1 MVDSRKL
8 SLKMKKRMR
17 IIGILLII
25 IGFVTVGVR
34 LFYLQVIDGAELQK
48 KAVSQQLRDI
58 SIAPGRGTIYDRNGN
73 ILAKSAT
80 VWTVTVSPK
89 DVKDEKKEEA
99 AGKLAELLGGDKDTI
114 LAKLKKNNYYEV
126 IKRKV
131 EYDEAEKIKAFCK
144 ENGYNFV
151 SLIEDSK
158 RYYPYG
164 DFAAAVIGFT
174 GVDNQGLS
182 GLEAYYDDLL
192 TGTSGLVVSAK
203 NGWGQDMPFQYEKMY
218 SAKDGYSLVT
228 TLDETLQH
236 FLEKQL
242 SAALTEHNAKA
253 VSGIVMNPKTGEVL
267 AIASKNDFDPNDP
280 YTITDPKLLASLEG
294 LEGDEYKK
302 ALSNAQ
308 QYQWR
313 IKIISDLY
321 EPGSVFKVVT
331 ASAALEEKVV
341 TLDENFYCG
350 PEGITIADHTFHCWK
365 AGGHGSLN
373 FFQSMTASCNPVYV
387 QMGQRLGAERFY
399 SYVQAFGLTEKTGI
413 DLYGE
418 ANSIVYKANQMGPVE
433 LGSCAFGQSNKIT
446 PLQMLTANCAA
457 INGGK
462 LMKPHL
468 VSKILDSDGNVYET
482 IDPTEVRTVISK
494 ETSQTLCDMLEADV
508 AAPGS
513 NCYIAGYRIGGKS
526 GTAEKLDSTNPDA
539 RVSSF
544 FAFAPAN
551 DPQIAVLI
559 FVDEPNSYSQYGSVL
574 AAPAVRAFLAEA
586 LPYIGV
592 QPVYTEE
599 ELAKTTISVPNLVG
613 KTEAQTKAT
622 VNTKG
627 LKVKFVG
634 TGDTV
639 VKTVPAAGNKIP
651 QGGTLIIY
659 LDDSATQTVA
669 MPKLTGLTPAQ
680 ASAAAGALGINIHM
694 TGDSTT
700 KTAQA
705 VSQSIAAGTQV
716 SVGTVVSVV
725 FQANIARE

>member
-1 MVDSRKL
+1 MADIRKL

-17 IIGILLII
+17 VVGVLLILL
-25 IGFVTVGVR
+25 GFVTVGVR
-34 LFYLQVIDGAELQK
+34 LFFLQVIDGEELQK
-48 KAVSQQLRDI
+48 KAVNQQLRDI
-58 SIAPGRGTIYDRNGN
+58 SIAPGRGSIYDRNGN
-73 ILAKSAT
+73 ILAASAT
-80 VWTVTVSPK
+80 VWTVTISPK
-89 DVKDEKKEEA
+89 DIKDSQKEEA
-99 AGKLAELLGGDKDTI
+99 AQKLSELLDLKYDTV
-114 LAKLKKNNYYEV
+114 LAKMQKNNYYEV
-126 IKRKV
+126 LKRKI
-131 EYDEAEKIKAFCK
+131 EYDESEKVKAFCK
-144 ENGYNFV
+144 ENGYSFV

-158 RYYPYG
+158 RYYPYN

-203 NGWGQDMPFQYEKMY
+203 NGWGQDMPFQYEKLY
-218 SAKDGYSLVT
+218 SATDGYSLVT

-236 FLEKQL
+236 YLEKQL

-253 VSGIVMNPKTGEVL
+253 VSGIVMNPKTGEIL
-267 AIASKNDFDPNDP
+267 AIASKSDFDPNNP
-280 YTITDPKLLASLEG
+280 YTILDENIKATLETLEG
-294 LEGDEYKK
+294 EEYTA

-313 IKIISDLY
+313 IKVISDLY

-331 ASAALEEKVV
+331 AAAALEEKVV
-341 TLDENFYCG
+341 TTDEQFYCG
-350 PEGITIADHTFHCWK
+350 PGGITIADHTFHCWK

-387 QMGQRLGAERFY
+387 EMGQRLGAERFY
-399 SYVQAFGLTEKTGI
+399 SYMQAFGLTEKSGI

-418 ANSIVYKANQMGPVE
+418 TNSIVYRAQQMGPVE

-468 VSKILDSDGNVYET
+468 VSKILDSDGNIYKT
-482 IDPTEVRTVISK
+482 IEPTEVRTVISK

-526 GTAEKLDSTNPDA
+526 GTSEKLDSDNPDA
-539 RVSSF
+539 RVASF
-544 FAFAPAN
+544 FAFAPAD

-559 FVDEPNSYSQYGSVL
+559 FVDEPNSYSQYGAVL
-574 AAPAVRAFLAEA
+574 AAPAVRRFLEEA

-599 ELAKTTISVPNLVG
+599 ELAKTTIAVPNLVG
-613 KTEAQTKAT
+613 SSQSQAKAT
-622 VNTKG
+622 INSKG
-627 LKVKFVG
+627 LKVTYVG
-634 TGDTV
+634 EGDTV
-639 VKTVPAAGNKIP
+639 VRTVPSAGNKIP
-651 QGGTLIIY
+651 QGGTLVVY
-659 LDDSATQTVA
+659 LDDSETKTVT
-669 MPKLTGLTPAQ
+669 MPKLVGLTPSQ
-680 ASAAAGALGINIHM
+680 ASTAAGALGINMHM

-700 KTAQA
+700 KTATA
-705 VSQSIAAGTQV
+705 TSQSIAEGTQV
-716 SVGTVVSVV
+716 SVGTVVDVV